1 MRYSN
6 KQEVA
11 KAWVCG
17 QRRKAGNFHTDGST
31 LFSYG
36 LVVGETK
43 GLTKVLYD
51 YTSKGTRGF
60 KSTTT
65 SGHVNAAK
73 PFADVVE

>member
-17 QRRKAGNFHTDGST
+17 QRRKAGNFQTDGNT
-31 LFSYG
+31 LFSYD
-36 LVVGETK
+36 LVVGETR

-51 YTSKGTRGF
+51 YTSKGSHGF
-60 KSTTT
+60 RSMTT